1 MRVWRGPQGAAAAAV
16 LGVMVVWRA
25 VLLSGSYF
33 NQDDFYLSGRAYDAE
48 LGLDF
53 LFRDTAGHVNPLQQ
67 LTYWLVANHAPYDWA
82 VVGTF
87 VLALQVLTTVV
98 MWHVLSRVLPG
109 RWVRVPLLAAFAWA
123 PITLATTL
131 WWSAAMGLWPH
142 LLCSLLAVLFLLRLR
157 AGAGPAW
164 LNGAVVVSASV
175 VGLLWHERAVLI
187 APVVLATAVV
197 MTDAPVGWRRPFAAL
212 RRHWVLWTVH
222 GVLLV
227 GYLLA
232 HARLTDVEGG
242 SVSARESAAIGW
254 SFVGENV
261 LPGVL
266 GGPWTARLEGGAVHP
281 PTWGTVVAIA
291 VGLGLVALL
300 LWRGGPAR
308 RWAVALFAAYVLAD
322 LVLVLAGRGG
332 FGRLIGLDPR
342 YSADVIQVAVLSAA
356 LGLRGSPPAFGF
368 ARLARG
374 WRRWR
379 TVGVAGL
386 TAAYLVGCVFGTAAL
401 VPHFQ
406 NEDDRAYVTAIRERL
421 AADPRQTLVDDLV
434 PAEVVLP
441 LVGEDSLLSR
451 VLAPL
456 PEAPVF
462 GQPTYHLRSVAEDG
476 HLVATEIDDGI
487 GSLPGRDEECGYRV
501 TDEPVDV
508 RFPVGLK
515 GELLLQVGYFTNE
528 ESVVEVTAGS
538 WRTEFL
544 ARPGP
549 NDVWVPVPDL
559 GTAFDRVGFSLPG
572 SATVCVPKVLAGRA
586 VRP

>member
-1 MRVWRGPQGAAAAAV
+1 MSVWRGRSGALAGVVLAITV
-16 LGVMVVWRA
+16 LGRA
-25 VLLSGSYF
+25 VLIRGSYF
-33 NQDDFYLSGRAYDAE
+33 NQDDFYLIGRAYQAD
-48 LGLDF
+48 LGIDF
-53 LFRDTAGHVNPLQQ
+53 LFQDTAGHVNPAQQ
-67 LTYWLVANHAPYDWA
+67 LAYWLVAHHAPYEWG

-87 VLALQVLTTVV
+87 VLLMQALTVVV
-98 MWHVLSRVLPG
+98 MWHVLSRILPG

-157 AGAGPAW
+157 DRAGPAW
-164 LNGAVVVSASV
+164 LNGSVVVAASV

-197 MTDAPVGWRRPFAAL
+197 LTDEAVGWRRLVAAIRRHRVLWVAHAAL
-212 RRHWVLWTVH
+212 LA
-222 GVLLV
+222 
-227 GYLLA
+227 GYLWA
-232 HARLTDVEGG
+232 HGRLTDVEGG
-242 SVSARESAAIGW
+242 AVSARESASIGW
-254 SFVGENV
+254 AFIGQNV

-281 PTWGTVVAIA
+281 PAWGTTLSVVLC
-291 VGLGLVALL
+291 VGLLGLA

-308 RWAVALFAAYVLAD
+308 RWAVAFFVSYVLAD

-356 LGLRGSPPAFGF
+356 LALRRSRPAFGF
-368 ARLARG
+368 DWLARD
-374 WRRWR
+374 WRRRR
-379 TVGVAGL
+379 TVGLAGL
-386 TAAYLVGCVFGTAAL
+386 TALYLVACAFGTAAL

-406 NEDDRAYVTAIRERL
+406 NKEDRAYLTTLREDL

-441 LVGEDSLLSR
+441 LVGADSLLSR

-462 GQPTYHLRSVAEDG
+462 DQPSYHPRSVAEDG
-476 HLVATEIDDGI
+476 QLLPVEFAGGVD
-487 GSLPGRDEECGYRV
+487 SLPARNERCGYRATYQSV
-501 TDEPVDV
+501 EVAFPFVVFGPLLV
-508 RFPVGLK
+508 R
-515 GELLLQVGYFTNE
+515 VGYFTDE
-528 ESVVEVTAGS
+528 EATVELAVGS
-538 WRTEFL
+538 WTAVFM
-544 ARPGP
+544 AQPGP
-549 NDVWVPVPDL
+549 NEVWVPVPDL
-559 GTAFDRVGFSLPG
+559 GAGFDRVRFSVQGP
-572 SATVCVPKVLAGRA
+572 TTICIPRVTAGRA